1 MMMKRKYIILSAVLG
16 LGISLSSCTDALN
29 TDKYFKD
36 RMSLEDV
43 FKSEDYSEQWL
54 ANAFSFLTGS
64 NADVSSKGHTPF
76 CFADDMYFGDRDN
89 FYKRLKNGEYGEGDQ
104 QGPWGACYEGIRQ
117 ASIFI
122 NNIDINEDFTQEK
135 IADYKAQA
143 RFVRAYYYW
152 LLLRKYGP
160 VPLLPEEGLDYTE
173 SYDNLS
179 RRRNSYDE
187 VANYIASE
195 MQLAA
200 KDLPLERGALSIAR
214 PTRGAALAARA
225 KVLLYA
231 ASPINNP
238 RPTDTEKF
246 TDLVDDQGRCLIAQE
261 YDESKWARAAA
272 AARDVIE
279 LNRYQLYHT
288 GIRESTTPG
297 YPKTIT
303 PPADGDFS
311 ENNWPDGWKNVDPF
325 ESYRSIFNGTVAA
338 ESNPELIFTRGQNQS
353 GEGINVMVGHQLPRF
368 TSGWNTHGL
377 TQKQVDAY
385 YMNDGDDCPGMNSE
399 YANLAGYSGRIDN
412 RSRINDFVSES
423 EQNDGV
429 YPELGSLCKGVS
441 KQYVQRE
448 PRFYASVAYNG
459 STWYFLNADLNENKG
474 PKQIFYYRG
483 GGNGYTN
490 TMFWLR
496 TGIGV
501 MKFVHPDDANDNN
514 SNDGGWTHIKKKAEP
529 AIRYAEVLLIYAE
542 ALNELS
548 GSYQITSWNGE
559 KTYTVERDINEMKKG
574 IRPVRCRAGV
584 PDYKMEVYENR
595 EAFRIKLKRERQIEL
610 MGEGHRYYDLRR
622 WKDAQVEESAP
633 IYGCNTLMTEEQADL
648 FHSIVE
654 IPSLPTTFSRKMYFW
669 PISHDELK
677 RNKLLTQNP
686 GWTYND

>member
-1 MMMKRKYIILSAVLG
+1 MKKYILLSITLG
-16 LGISLSSCTDALN
+16 LSLSFSSCSDYLK
-29 TDKYFKD
+29 TDKYFRD

-54 ANAFSFLTGS
+54 ANAFSYLSGS

-104 QGPWGACYEGIRQ
+104 QGPWGACYNGIRQ

-122 NNIDINEDFTQEK
+122 QNIDINEDFTPTE

-152 LLLRKYGP
+152 LLLRRYGP
-160 VPLLPEEGLDYTE
+160 VPLLPEEGLDYTD

-200 KDLPLERGALSIAR
+200 QDLPLERGALSIAR

-238 RPTDTEKF
+238 RPNDAEKF
-246 TDLVDDQGRCLIAQE
+246 IDLVDDQGRCLIAQE

-279 LNRYQLYHT
+279 LNRYELYHA
-288 GIRESTTPG
+288 GIRESASVG
-297 YPKTIT
+297 YPKTVT

-311 ENNWPDGWKNVDPF
+311 EYSWPDGWKDIDPF

-353 GEGINVMVGHQLPRF
+353 TEGINVMVGHQLPRF

-377 TQKQVDAY
+377 TQKQCDAY
-385 YMNDGDDCPGMNSE
+385 YMNDGSDCPGMNSQYKDLSG
-399 YANLAGYSGRIDN
+399 YAGRIDT
-412 RSRINDFVSES
+412 RSRVEGFVSPDEES
-423 EQNDGV
+423 NAV

-441 KQYVQRE
+441 KQYAERE

-459 STWYFLNADLNENKG
+459 STWYFLNADKNENKG

-514 SNDGGWTHIKKKAEP
+514 SDTWNHIKKKAEP

-542 ALNELS
+542 ALNELD
-548 GSYQITSWNGE
+548 GSYNIPSWNGE
-559 KTYTVERDINEMKKG
+559 KTYTIERDINEMKKG

-584 PDYKMEVYENR
+584 PDYKRDVYENKDQ
-595 EAFRIKLKRERQIEL
+595 FRIKLKRERQIEL

-622 WKDAQVEESAP
+622 WKDAPVEESAP
-633 IYGCNTLMTEEQADL
+633 IYGCNALMTEEQAAL
-648 FHSIVE
+648 FHSVVE

-677 RNKLLTQNP
+677 KNKLLTQNP